1 MSDYKVEEVVR
12 EKGVATKVVI
22 RVGNVTLT
30 FRRGKRLPEK
40 GSDAQILDP
49 NNLWVPKSLYNKAV
63 RQAAAIFGEG
73 RPKGRS

>member
-12 EKGVATKVVI
+12 EGGVATKIVI
-22 RVGNVTLT
+22 RVGNVMLT

-49 NNLWVPKSLYNKAV
+49 HNLWIPKNLYNKAV
-63 RQAAAIFGEG
+63 KQAAGIFGER